1 MELMELIAVFLIT
14 SASLNGLMILL
25 KKYLE
30 DNKTFKKAKP
40 AIPPV
45 VGAIVGLI
53 VGLMTVG
60 GVLYIV
66 GGLALGFLA
75 GSMSTTSY
83 ELFQTFIK
91 RKVEEA

>member
-14 SASLNGLMILL
+14 SAALNGLMILL
-25 KKYLE
+25 KNYLE
-30 DNKTFKKAKP
+30 DNKVFKKAKP

-53 VGLMTVG
+53 VGMLTVG
-60 GVLYIV
+60 GALYIV
-66 GGLALGFLA
+66 GGVALGFLA

-83 ELFQTFIK
+83 ELFKTFIE
-91 RKVEEA
+91 RKVDEV